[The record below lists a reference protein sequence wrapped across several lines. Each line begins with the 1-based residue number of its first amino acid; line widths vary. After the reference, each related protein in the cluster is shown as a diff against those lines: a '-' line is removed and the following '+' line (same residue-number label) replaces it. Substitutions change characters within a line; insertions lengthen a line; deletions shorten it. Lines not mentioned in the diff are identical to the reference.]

1 MILSTIVTRQGH
13 QVFTASNGR
22 EAWEIFQ
29 QESIPIVITD
39 WLMPEMDGEELCRNI
54 RSSLKD
60 AYTYIIVATSI
71 NTKNDLVEILKSGV
85 DDYILKPIHGAEL
98 NARIKT
104 GERIIRLEDNYL
116 TLQQTVIESRN
127 KLRVLLDSL
136 PEEIVSIDKN
146 TCIVSANTAFL
157 KDKGIH
163 FNQAVGTP
171 CFEARYWHLP
181 LPVITHLKDHALDVF
196 YSASSRFTTET
207 VGSSGEPKRHF
218 EFNMLP
224 IRDDSGSVQQVV
236 IVSKDISADLLRSE
250 QIRSLN
256 RELQNALNA
265 VQSKNMELV
274 ETLEQLKE
282 TQSQMLQTEK
292 MASIGQLAAG
302 VAHEINNPVGFV
314 SSNLK
319 TLKDY
324 LQDISQILSENQQ
337 LTALLQESDGGETV
351 KAEMEALAARIRSN
365 ESELGIDYIMEDI
378 PNLIQE
384 SRDGLD
390 RIKKIVMDLKN
401 FSHPGEDTLKLTD
414 INQCLDSTLNIV
426 WNELKYKASI
436 VKDYSD
442 MTEVKCYPQQLNQVF
457 INILVNAAQA
467 IEKQGEIRIATRQ
480 TGDQV
485 EIAISDTG
493 QGIPEK
499 NLNRIF
505 DPFFTTKPV
514 GKGTGLGLNVSYNII
529 KKHEGTITVHSEL
542 GKGTTFI
549 IRVPVNGP
557 AERLS
562 ESV

>member
-1 MILSTIVTRQGH
+1 
-13 QVFTASNGR
+13 
-22 EAWEIFQ
+22 
-29 QESIPIVITD
+29 
-39 WLMPEMDGEELCRNI
+39 
-54 RSSLKD
+54 
-60 AYTYIIVATSI
+60 
-71 NTKNDLVEILKSGV
+71 
-85 DDYILKPIHGAEL
+85 
-98 NARIKT
+98 
-104 GERIIRLEDNYL
+104 
-116 TLQQTVIESRN
+116 
-127 KLRVLLDSL
+127 
-136 PEEIVSIDKN
+136 
-146 TCIVSANTAFL
+146 
-157 KDKGIH
+157 
-163 FNQAVGTP
+163 
-171 CFEARYWHLP
+171 
-181 LPVITHLKDHALDVF
+181 
-196 YSASSRFTTET
+196 
-207 VGSSGEPKRHF
+207 
-218 EFNMLP
+218 
-224 IRDDSGSVQQVV
+224 
-236 IVSKDISADLLRSE
+236 
-250 QIRSLN
+250 
-256 RELQNALNA
+256 
-265 VQSKNMELV
+265 
-274 ETLEQLKE
+274 
-282 TQSQMLQTEK
+282 
-292 MASIGQLAAG
+292 
-302 VAHEINNPVGFV
+302 
-314 SSNLK
+314 
-319 TLKDY
+319 
-324 LQDISQILSENQQ
+324 
-337 LTALLQESDGGETV
+337 
-351 KAEMEALAARIRSN
+351 
-365 ESELGIDYIMEDI
+365 MEDI